1 MRSLLSLI
9 SFQTILAKPLL
20 SFILALL
27 LKNIIFFFTLMYF
40 LWRHAYVD
48 TSLEMNVENDVEF
61 GRFPSF
67 CCIAVVT
74 LKQINHKELMYISVV
89 VADIDAR
96 TPTENITL

>member
-1 MRSLLSLI
+1 
-9 SFQTILAKPLL
+9 
-20 SFILALL
+20 
-27 LKNIIFFFTLMYF
+27 MYF

-67 CCIAVVT
+67 CCITVVT

>member
-1 MRSLLSLI
+1 
-9 SFQTILAKPLL
+9 
-20 SFILALL
+20 
-27 LKNIIFFFTLMYF
+27 MYF